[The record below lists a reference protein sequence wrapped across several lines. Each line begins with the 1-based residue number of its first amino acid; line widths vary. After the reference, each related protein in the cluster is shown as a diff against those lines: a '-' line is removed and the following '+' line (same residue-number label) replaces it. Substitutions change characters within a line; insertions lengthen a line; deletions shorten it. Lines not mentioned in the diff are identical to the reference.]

1 MPHTPQT
8 AVVRLLQSVTDARNI
23 VAGDRIEA
31 QPQLVVMG
39 PQDGLAALK
48 AYLLAGGEEIKHP
61 DRVVLFTD
69 DNLPAP
75 DAAAAARRKQ
85 LHEAAAQAG
94 IKRVIPA
101 AGCEVA
107 HVLEQSLVVPGEL
120 AVSGLPEIH
129 QLGGIGALGLRV
141 TARDLAGL
149 LAGKSLALTVPQAVR
164 VDLTSLR
171 PETGFGAQAGQ
182 RQSLVSGR
190 DVFFTLRREVSRD
203 RLVGRALEIGGLGGF
218 TLNERM
224 ALAAQASHAGVF
236 GVFCLPDREGVAEL
250 NKRIARPYTTL
261 EPEKDASYAYT
272 AQLDL
277 GHAQLTVLGDSADEW
292 QTVGELSGEPVKRV
306 IIGGRGSCGLESVRK
321 VVDIIKLRR
330 LNPSVEC
337 HLIPDTRE
345 VYRAALRQDLI
356 SQLVDSGVSVH
367 PPGTSPESLGATGAL
382 LTTVVAP
389 KGCHR
394 GGVVIAATAA
404 CAGAIMHPE
413 RLDAAP
419 QRDSKLS
426 GRSPRAT

>member
-23 VAGDRIEA
+23 VAGDRIEVR
-31 QPQLVVMG
+31 PHLIVMG
-39 PQDGLAALK
+39 PQDGFAALK

-61 DRVVLFTD
+61 ERVVLFTD

-75 DAAAAARRKQ
+75 GAAAAARRKQ
-85 LHEAAAQAG
+85 LREAAAQAG

-107 HVLEQSLVVPGEL
+107 HLVEQALVVPGEF

-129 QLGGIGALGLRV
+129 QLGGMGALGLRV

-149 LAGKSLALTVPQAVR
+149 LSDKGLPITVPNGVR
-164 VDLTSLR
+164 VDLAGER
-171 PETGFGAQAGQ
+171 QA
-182 RQSLVSGR
+182 LVSGR

-218 TLNERM
+218 TLGERM

-236 GVFCLPDREGVAEL
+236 GVFCLPDREAVAEL
-250 NKRIARPYTTL
+250 NKRIARPYTTI
-261 EPEKDASYAYT
+261 EPEKDATYAHT

-277 GHAQLTVLGDSADEW
+277 GHAQLTVLADSADTW
-292 QTVGELSGEPVKRV
+292 QTIGELSGEPVKRV
-306 IIGGRGSCGLESVRK
+306 VIGGRGSCGIDAMRK
-321 VVDIIKLRR
+321 AVDIIKLRR
-330 LNPSVEC
+330 LNPNVEC
-337 HLIPDTRE
+337 HLVPDTRD
-345 VYRAALRQDLI
+345 VYRAAVREDLV
-356 SQLVDSGVSVH
+356 SQLVDSGMNVH
-367 PPGTSPESLGATGAL
+367 APGTPPERLAGEGAL
-382 LTTVVAP
+382 LTTVTAP
-389 KGCHR
+389 RGCR
-394 GGVVIAATAA
+394 RASVIVAATAA
-404 CAGAIMHPE
+404 CAAAIIHPE

-426 GRSPRAT
+426 GRRPKAT